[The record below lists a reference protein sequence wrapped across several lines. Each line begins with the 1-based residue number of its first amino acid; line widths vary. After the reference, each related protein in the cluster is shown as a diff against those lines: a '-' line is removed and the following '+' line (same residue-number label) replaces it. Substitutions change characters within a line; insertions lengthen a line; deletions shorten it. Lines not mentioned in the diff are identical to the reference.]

1 MSCGN
6 GKSRGRL
13 PRGARCGT
21 HEHMY
26 VCVSNTMIDCH
37 ATPLPDREAAM
48 SERCVGAV
56 ICLFAV
62 CTDASEILKKKGKKT
77 TYMPKIA

>member
-1 MSCGN
+1 
-6 GKSRGRL
+6 
-13 PRGARCGT
+13 
-21 HEHMY
+21 MY
-26 VCVSNTMIDCH
+26 VSNTMLDCH

-62 CTDASEILKKKGKKT
+62 STDASKIRKKKGKKRHICL
-77 TYMPKIA
+77 K